1 VTKPNKKIKN
11 RDING
16 VLLLDKPLGC
26 SSNSALQKVK
36 RLYQAKKAGHTGSL
50 DPLASG
56 MLPICFGSATKLSAF
71 LLDADKDYW
80 VRVKMGE
87 KTETGDA
94 EGKVIKKRSIT
105 GINEGLILEALDNF
119 KGEILQTPPMFSA
132 IKHKGKRLYE
142 LAREGVVVERKQ
154 REITIHKLQL
164 CNLESNFFDLHIS
177 CSKGTYVRTLAEDI
191 GETLGCGAHVSEL
204 KRERVG
210 PYKKSDMITLDVI
223 LDKADES
230 FEALERLLLPI
241 DSALSSWPALSL
253 NSDSAYYLK
262 TGQAVMVPK
271 APTEGWVRLY
281 EETDKFI
288 GIGQVEDDGK
298 IAPKRLMMK

>member
-1 VTKPNKKIKN
+1 MTKPNKKIKN

>member
-1 VTKPNKKIKN
+1 M
-11 RDING
+11 
-16 VLLLDKPLGC
+16 DKPLGC

>member
-1 VTKPNKKIKN
+1 
-11 RDING
+11 
-16 VLLLDKPLGC
+16 LDKPLGC